1 MRKLKTKKIVYA
13 ALFIAMGVIISRFFS
28 IQLPILRIGFGF
40 VPTMLAGL
48 FFGPILGGII
58 TAAIDVVGATLF
70 PVGSFFIGFTISAF
84 LCGIIY
90 GIFFYKKE
98 ITYKNVIMSVVLKI
112 ILVDICL
119 NTLWLSM
126 MTGKAFMV
134 LLPVRLIKNI
144 IFIPIETIVFMTIVY
159 SLKNTSLV
167 RKINNVLQ

>member
-1 MRKLKTKKIVYA
+1 MKTKKIVYA
-13 ALFIAMGVIISRFFS
+13 ALFIAIGVIISRFFS

-40 VPTMLAGL
+40 IPTMLAGV
-48 FFGPILGGII
+48 FFGPFFGGII
-58 TAAIDVVGATLF
+58 NAAIDVIGATLF
-70 PVGSFFIGFTISAF
+70 PMGSFFIGFTISAF
-84 LCGIIY
+84 LCGVIY

-98 ITYKNVIMSVVLKI
+98 ITYKSVIISVILKI
-112 ILVDICL
+112 VLVDIGL

-134 LLPVRLIKNI
+134 LLPIRLVKNI
-144 IFIPIETIVFMTIVY
+144 VFIPIETIVFMTIVY

>member
-1 MRKLKTKKIVYA
+1 MKTKKIVYA
-13 ALFIAMGVIISRFFS
+13 ALFIAIGVIISRFFS

-40 VPTMLAGL
+40 IPTMLAGV
-48 FFGPILGGII
+48 FFGPFFGGIVN
-58 TAAIDVVGATLF
+58 AVIDVVGVTLF
-70 PVGSFFIGFTISAF
+70 PMGSFFIGFTISAF
-84 LCGIIY
+84 LCGVIY

-98 ITYKNVIMSVVLKI
+98 ITYKNVIISVILKI
-112 ILVDICL
+112 VLVDMCL

-134 LLPVRLIKNI
+134 LLPIRLVKNI
-144 IFIPIETIVFMTIVY
+144 IFIPIESIVFMTIVY